1 MFSKIQMCLSSIIAA
16 KEGKQGQ
23 FLSKQGD
30 RCLYDYECV
39 TVENVLENGL
49 FMCSFACIKPLSIQ
63 QVITN
68 HTVLCK

>member
-1 MFSKIQMCLSSIIAA
+1 MCLSCIIAA

-49 FMCSFACIKPLSIQ
+49 CLLA
-63 QVITN
+63 
-68 HTVLCK
+68 